1 MLSVPHLI
9 VIFVVALVVFGP
21 EKLPDLARNIGKVM
35 AEFRRA
41 TGDLKSTFEDHLRE
55 IERETNQR
63 RINGPTAATP
73 AAPQYAPQ
81 AQETFQ
87 ETLTVPTTPPHLT
100 AGTEPASAPWE
111 QAADTAADAMNISA
125 DAPEPSAN
133 PQAAE
138 NPQSPDN
145 LQTADN
151 LHSPEDI
158 PSSNAFQPEFK
169 PHQETEEN
177 AEPAI
182 HDDRPA

>member
-73 AAPQYAPQ
+73 AAPPIRAPG
-81 AQETFQ
+81 
-87 ETLTVPTTPPHLT
+87 
-100 AGTEPASAPWE
+100 AGNFPGNSNGSHNAPASDRRNRARQAPLG
-111 QAADTAADAMNISA
+111 N
-125 DAPEPSAN
+125 
-133 PQAAE
+133 
-138 NPQSPDN
+138 
-145 LQTADN
+145 
-151 LHSPEDI
+151 
-158 PSSNAFQPEFK
+158 K
-169 PHQETEEN
+169 PLTQRLTQ
-177 AEPAI
+177 
-182 HDDRPA
+182 

>member
-81 AQETFQ
+81 AQET
-87 ETLTVPTTPPHLT
+87 LTV
-100 AGTEPASAPWE
+100 PASAPWE
-111 QAADTAADAMNISA
+111 EAAGTAADAMNISA

-145 LQTADN
+145 L
-151 LHSPEDI
+151 HSPEDI
-158 PSSNAFQPEFK
+158 PSEVK
-169 PHQETEEN
+169 VHQETEET